1 MKKILCAIL
10 CVCMVFSLCACAELD
25 TIKNTEIPPLPTPEA
40 TPEPGAAPVEETEP
54 EATPVPAADLSE
66 PVRRV
71 YGAELGDRV
80 IVYTNKTQ
88 EHFDIPDGGP
98 IILIYSYETPTVMI
112 EDRPET
118 TEKINEQLR
127 LLDEVYI
134 SGSGSDGGRAQLLE
148 EATDNYGY
156 VMDTGADLNTTF
168 SSARTVKVLR
178 ADGSVISFR
187 YWTSVYTGGTKDK
200 RAYFG
205 CTFDSETGEKLTL
218 DSLSGEPEKLRSFLA
233 EQIVSLARADEDL
246 MTQLSRGEGDYL
258 VTLSALVRDG
268 SWYFSGDG
276 MVFFPGYGELSPED
290 ASIGIPLFT
299 IPYASL
305 EGYIDARYLPAQR
318 DGSATLD
325 IVRLDEVEDGT
336 LRSVGRLEISEG
348 EELYLTVQGMA
359 YDVSISKAA
368 YYDQGEGDH
377 FYERERLWYA
387 SYMDDCALQLNV
399 LVPAGMPDLMISY
412 TDADYAEH
420 RLLLSESGAEGEPVL
435 VDDTIQAVG

>member
-1 MKKILCAIL
+1 MI
-10 CVCMVFSLCACAELD
+10 FSLCACAELD
-25 TIKNTEIPPLPTPEA
+25 TIKNTEIPPLPTPEL
-40 TPEPGAAPVEETEP
+40 TPEPTMTPAAEVVP
-54 EATPVPAADLSE
+54 EATPVPAADLNE

-80 IVYTNKTQ
+80 IVYTKKTQ

-98 IILIYSYETPTVMI
+98 IILIFSYETPTVMI
-112 EDRPET
+112 DGRPEAA
-118 TEKINEQLR
+118 EKINEQLR

-156 VMDTGADLNTTF
+156 VIDTGADLNTTF

-178 ADGSVISFR
+178 ADGSVVSFR

-200 RAYFG
+200 RGYLG
-205 CTFDSETGEKLTL
+205 CSFDSETGEKLTL
-218 DSLSGEPEKLRSFLA
+218 DSLSSDPETLRSYLA
-233 EQIVSLARADEDL
+233 DQIVALARADETL
-246 MTQLSRGEGDYL
+246 MSQLSRGEGDYT
-258 VTLSALVRDG
+258 VALSALVRDG
-268 SWYFSGDG
+268 SWYFSADG

-290 ASIGIPLFT
+290 AGIGIPLFT
-299 IPYASL
+299 IPYAAL
-305 EGYIDARYLPAQR
+305 EGYLDARYLPAKR
-318 DGSATLD
+318 DGEAFLSVVKLD
-325 IVRLDEVEDGT
+325 AVEDGT
-336 LRSVGRLEISEG
+336 VRSVGRLEVEEG
-348 EELYLTVQGMA
+348 EELYLTVQGKA

-368 YYDQGEGDH
+368 YYDQGEGDN

-387 SYMDDCALQLNV
+387 SYMDDCALQINV
-399 LVPAGMPDLMISY
+399 RVPAGMPDLMISY

-420 RLLLSESGAEGEPVL
+420 RLLLSESEADGAPVL